1 MEIWDLYDKDRNKL
15 DKKVQRGERLEDNE
29 YHLVVNAWIRNS
41 KGEFLITQRA
51 PNKSFPYMW
60 ECTGGSALMGETSL
74 EAAAREIK
82 EELGIEI
89 DKSTGE
95 LVGSTLRYYS
105 GCPDILDVW
114 VFEDD
119 TSIDN
124 VVTQEE
130 EVCNVMWASPEKI
143 REMYVEKKFEANPF
157 FENALNSLN
166 KEDVY
171 YIGFNANNAICND
184 YFFAGSI
191 TLYPTKEK
199 GNIYFSDTL
208 LNDTKSENFMAKY
221 KKYIYKTA
229 KGIQEKNPNAKFI
242 CFNAKIRRLC
252 EDFSDINIVKE
263 NDEGIVDFL
272 NDKFKTRDFIKDIV
286 PLLEYKEISGE
297 ELNYNF
303 LKNEF
308 AVDKFVV
315 QAAFGSG
322 GSSTYF
328 IDSQEKI
335 DEIIDKKL
343 NYNVSKYVKNIPLN
357 ITMIVGEYNI
367 LSLPIST
374 QLISIIDDKFKYVG
388 GDFVHANTLDKSILD
403 KVLEYGNSIAEK
415 VKGLGYRGILGIDF
429 VLCEDGKI
437 YFMEINPRFQAS
449 TFVISRYLKDYSG
462 TNVAELH
469 YNALT
474 GLVVGPIKVPEIKQS
489 FVNCNTEQTFSML
502 QEDEIVDKG
511 YFEPNTSSVYR
522 KIFNSSVFECE
533 LFEKI

>member
-1 MEIWDLYDKDRNKL
+1 MEFWDLYDKDRNKL
-15 DKKVQRGERLEDNE
+15 DKIVKRGDRLEDDE
-29 YHLVVNAWIRNS
+29 YHLVINAWIRNS

-60 ECTGGSALMGETSL
+60 ECTGGSALKDETSL
-74 EAAAREIK
+74 DACVREIK
-82 EELGIEI
+82 EELGIDI
-89 DKSTGE
+89 DKTTGK
-95 LVGSTLRYYS
+95 LLGSTLRYYS

-114 VFEDD
+114 VFEDNTD
-119 TSIDN
+119 VCD

-130 EVCNVMWASPEKI
+130 EVCNVMWATPEKI
-143 REMYVEKKFEANPF
+143 RELYVDGKFEANPF

-166 KEDVY
+166 VEDVY

-184 YFFAGSI
+184 FFFAGSI

-208 LNDTKSENFMAKY
+208 LADTKSEVFMAEY
-221 KKYIYKTA
+221 RKYIYKTA
-229 KGIQEKNPNAKFI
+229 REIQDKNPNARFI

-252 EDFSDINIVKE
+252 EGFDDINIVKE
-263 NDEGIVDFL
+263 NDEEIVDFL
-272 NDKFKTRDFIKDIV
+272 NDKFKTRDFLKDIV
-286 PLLEYKEISGE
+286 QLLEYKEVDGC
-297 ELNYNF
+297 ELDYNY
-303 LKNEF
+303 LKSMFNDE
-308 AVDKFVV
+308 KFVV

-328 IDSQEKI
+328 IDSQEM
-335 DEIIDKKL
+335 IDKVVDKSL
-343 NYNVSKYVKNIPLN
+343 KYNVSRYVKNIPLN

-374 QLISIIDDKFKYVG
+374 QLISVIDNKFKYVG
-388 GDFVHANTLDKSILD
+388 GDFVHANMLEKSILES
-403 KVLEYGNSIAEK
+403 VLDYGNKIAEK
-415 VKGLGYRGILGIDF
+415 VKGIGYRGILGIDF

-449 TFVISRYLKDYSG
+449 TFVISRYLKDNSG

-469 YNALT
+469 YNALK
-474 GLVVGPIKVPEIKQS
+474 GLVVGPVKVPEIKQS
-489 FVNCNTEQTFSML
+489 FVNCNTVQTFGML
-502 QEDEIVDKG
+502 KEDDIVDKG
-511 YFEPNTSSVYR
+511 YFEPNTSSVFR
-522 KIFNSSVFECE
+522 KIFNRSVFDCE